1 MSEFEQINYEVRD
14 GLAVL
19 TLNRPERLNAFTVK
33 MRLEMMSALDMVD
46 EDDQVRVLI
55 VTGQGRAFCA
65 GHDMES
71 GQGSSFARDSRDRDS
86 HRDGGGQLTLRLYRM
101 KKPVIAAINGPAV
114 GIGLT
119 MTLPMDFRLASVE
132 ARMGFVFARRGIVTE
147 ACSNWFLPRLVGLR
161 QALDWSLT
169 GKVFSAEEAL
179 AGGLVRQVLPTDE
192 LMPAALVL
200 ARDMADNCSAAS
212 LALIKQLMWSSQG
225 QDHPMAAHR
234 LESKCMFH
242 MAHGADSQ
250 EGVQSFLEKRPAR
263 FTMKVSSDLPDFYP
277 WLEEPEF

>member
-1 MSEFEQINYEVRD
+1 MIEFEQITYEVR
-14 GLAVL
+14 GHLAVL

-33 MRLEMMSALDMVD
+33 MRLEMMSALDLAD
-46 EDDQVRVLI
+46 EDDDVRVLI

-71 GQGSSFARDSRDRDS
+71 GQGSSFARGSTDQDA
-86 HRDGGGQLTLRLYRM
+86 HRDGGGLLTLRLYRM

-119 MTLPMDFRLASVE
+119 MTLPMDIRLASEE

-147 ACSNWFLPRLVGLR
+147 ACSNWFLPRLVGMS
-161 QALDWSLT
+161 QALEWGLT
-169 GKVFSAEEAL
+169 GKVFSAEEAR
-179 AGGLVRQVLPTDE
+179 AGGLVRRVLPPDQ
-192 LMPAALVL
+192 LMPEALAL
-200 ARDMADNCSAAS
+200 ARDMADNCSSAS
-212 LALIKQLMWSSQG
+212 MALIRQLMWTNLGES
-225 QDHPMAAHR
+225 HPMAAHR

-263 FTMKVSSDLPDFYP
+263 FTMKVGSDLPDFYP
-277 WLEEPEF
+277 WLEEPGF